1 MTDIIVIDSE
11 ESLSLLIA
19 ETLSRSFSVRFYNM
33 NSMYL
38 SGEGNAVNLWRTDS
52 LHGLVTDDC
61 VVVMGE
67 NTFFSIVN
75 RIGKPLPNRENYV
88 ATLANDFN
96 YPNVNVINDLISFLK
111 TIKDVSE
118 EYFIIG
124 GKRIYELSL
133 PYADRLYI
141 THINREYEG
150 NVYFPKINYSEYKKI
165 KSNKID
171 ELDFCVYE
179 RIKKE
184 G

>member
-67 NTFFSIVN
+67 NTAAIPRLIPDTAV
-75 RIGKPLPNRENYV
+75 II
-88 ATLANDFN
+88 ANALN
-96 YPNVNVINDLISFLK
+96 
-111 TIKDVSE
+111 KDCLLYTSPSP
-118 EYFIIG
+118 
-124 GKRIYELSL
+124 R
-133 PYADRLYI
+133 DR
-141 THINREYEG
+141 G
-150 NVYFPKINYSEYKKI
+150 
-165 KSNKID
+165 
-171 ELDFCVYE
+171 
-179 RIKKE
+179 
-184 G
+184 

>member
-67 NTFFSIVN
+67 NTAAVIIAN
-75 RIGKPLPNRENYV
+75 ALNKEQMK
-88 ATLANDFN
+88 TLS
-96 YPNVNVINDLISFLK
+96 YLTCNVITCGNLIMDTVSYTSITDEEISVSFGRTVTTLGGDEIQPFEIPVK
-111 TIKDVSE
+111 RNGSE
-118 EYFIIG
+118 SLYEIMAVTALRLLTGDNSII
-124 GKRIYELSL
+124 E
-133 PYADRLYI
+133 
-141 THINREYEG
+141 E
-150 NVYFPKINYSEYKKI
+150 V
-165 KSNKID
+165 
-171 ELDFCVYE
+171 
-179 RIKKE
+179 
-184 G
+184 